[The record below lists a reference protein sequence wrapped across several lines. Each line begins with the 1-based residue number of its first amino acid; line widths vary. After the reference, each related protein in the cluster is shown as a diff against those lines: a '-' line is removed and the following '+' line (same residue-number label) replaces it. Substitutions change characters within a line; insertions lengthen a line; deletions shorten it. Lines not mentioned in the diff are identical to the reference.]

1 MRPPKNRKRRWAVLA
16 AFCALLAIAAAGL
29 ENRLTLRRYTVGS
42 EKVKKTVRIALL
54 TDLHSCFYGEGQREL
69 LDMVEAQHPD
79 VVLLGGDIVDDVL
92 PEDNA
97 WLTVRRLAARYPTYY
112 VTGNHEYRSG
122 RVETIRRE
130 MAESGVIVL
139 AGECRSV
146 LLQGQRVELCGV
158 DDPKCGGSMWS
169 DQLSAA
175 AKAADPDCFAVLLS
189 HRPERVEDYL
199 AYDFDLVLSG
209 HAHGGQWRL
218 PGLVNGLLAPDQ
230 GFFPAYAG
238 GLYRLDENTDL
249 VVSRGLAR
257 ESTRVPRIFNP
268 PELVII
274 DVMPAE

>member
-1 MRPPKNRKRRWAVLA
+1 MAHSTALGRAVSDLLCHRQPRIPQRQGGDDPK
-16 AFCALLAIAAAGL
+16 GDDG
-29 ENRLTLRRYTVGS
+29 ERRYRAG
-42 EKVKKTVRIALL
+42 
-54 TDLHSCFYGEGQREL
+54 
-69 LDMVEAQHPD
+69 
-79 VVLLGGDIVDDVL
+79 
-92 PEDNA
+92 
-97 WLTVRRLAARYPTYY
+97 
-112 VTGNHEYRSG
+112 
-122 RVETIRRE
+122 
-130 MAESGVIVL
+130 
-139 AGECRSV
+139 GECRSV
-146 LLQGQRVELCGV
+146 LIQGQRVELCGV

-175 AKAADPDCFAVLLS
+175 AKAADPDCLAVLLS

-274 DVMPAE
+274 DVTPAE

>member
-1 MRPPKNRKRRWAVLA
+1 MAHSTALSRAVSD
-16 AFCALLAIAAAGL
+16 LLCH
-29 ENRLTLRRYTVGS
+29 RQP
-42 EKVKKTVRIALL
+42 RIP
-54 TDLHSCFYGEGQREL
+54 QR
-69 LDMVEAQHPD
+69 Q
-79 VVLLGGDIVDDVL
+79 GG
-92 PEDNA
+92 
-97 WLTVRRLAARYPTYY
+97 
-112 VTGNHEYRSG
+112 
-122 RVETIRRE
+122 
-130 MAESGVIVL
+130 
-139 AGECRSV
+139 
-146 LLQGQRVELCGV
+146 

>member
-16 AFCALLAIAAAGL
+16 AFCAFLAIAAAGL

-69 LDMVEAQHPD
+69 LDMVEVQHPD

-122 RVETIRRE
+122 RVETIRKE

-146 LLQGQRVELCGV
+146 FFTGAACRAVRCGRSEVRRVYVERSVVRSGE
-158 DDPKCGGSMWS
+158 GG
-169 DQLSAA
+169 
-175 AKAADPDCFAVLLS
+175 
-189 HRPERVEDYL
+189 
-199 AYDFDLVLSG
+199 G
-209 HAHGGQWRL
+209 
-218 PGLVNGLLAPDQ
+218 PGLLCRAPLPPSGAGGGLL
-230 GFFPAYAG
+230 
-238 GLYRLDENTDL
+238 GLRL
-249 VVSRGLAR
+249 
-257 ESTRVPRIFNP
+257 
-268 PELVII
+268 
-274 DVMPAE
+274 